1 VADRCLLAVFAHP
14 DDETLARSAGH
25 SIRPGGT
32 LALLARGGVRVQ
44 VLTATRG
51 EAGACGDPPL
61 CTPRELPAL
70 REREL
75 RCACAALGIQPP
87 LVLNYR
93 DGHLAEADADGLI
106 AEILAAIRKS
116 GAQVVLSFG
125 PDGLSAHADHVAIG
139 RCAAE
144 AYRRAASL
152 AALYTVAVPASLAEA
167 LGMRQVCAVPDADIT
182 LAVDVSAA
190 WEAKLAAIHC
200 HATQLSASPMMQAP
214 IERQRR
220 FFGTEHF
227 VRAATREGRDDF
239 LPGVLEGYLL

>member
-1 VADRCLLAVFAHP
+1 MADRCLLAVFAHP
-14 DDETLARSAGH
+14 DDETF
-25 SIRPGGT
+25 RPGGT
-32 LALLARGGVRVQ
+32 LALLARSGVRVQ

-61 CTPRELPAL
+61 CTPEELPAR

-75 RCACAALGIQPP
+75 YCACATLGIESPR
-87 LVLNYR
+87 LLNYR
-93 DGHLAEADADGLI
+93 DGCLAEAHAEGLI
-106 AEILAAIRKS
+106 AQILATIRAT
-116 GAQVVLSFG
+116 GAQALLSFG
-125 PDGLSAHADHVAIG
+125 PDGLSGHADHVAIG
-139 RCAAE
+139 YCAAE
-144 AYRRAASL
+144 ACRRAESVT
-152 AALYTVAVPASLAEA
+152 ALYTVAVPASLAEA
-167 LGMRQVCAVPDADIT
+167 LGMRQVCAVPDAAIA

-214 IERQRR
+214 AERQRR

-239 LPGVLEGYLL
+239 LPGVLKGYLL